1 MKLLIRLQKKVE
13 TYSPDIAAESDSAPK
28 TNGTNGFR
36 KLNNGK
42 IDIDGVVDLYES
54 YIIPLTKEVEVTT
67 TFYSSAGSISDIL
80 SRWITSFIAWMA

>member
-1 MKLLIRLQKKVE
+1 MKLLGRLQKKVE
-13 TYSPDIAAESDSAPK
+13 TYSPDIVADSDSSSK
-28 TNGTNGFR
+28 TNGLNGLR

-67 TFYSSAGSISDIL
+67 IFQFL
-80 SRWITSFIAWMA
+80 C